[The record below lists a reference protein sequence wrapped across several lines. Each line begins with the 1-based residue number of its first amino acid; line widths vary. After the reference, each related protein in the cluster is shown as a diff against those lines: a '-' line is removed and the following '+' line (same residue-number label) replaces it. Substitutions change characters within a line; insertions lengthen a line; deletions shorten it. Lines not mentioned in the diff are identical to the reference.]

1 VPRHIIC
8 AAIVLSLTW
17 TGASAQETD
26 TRPEAPDKIE
36 MSAAELFAFAD
47 AARDR
52 GELELAEKAYRA
64 LARDP
69 ELELRVEARFRLG
82 MMLADRMGKYRE
94 AAVEFRAILDE
105 KPDAAGVRLQLAR
118 MQAQLGDLAAARKEL
133 RAARASN
140 LPPEVDQMV
149 RFYANALESMKRS
162 GGSFEFALAPSNNIN
177 RATNSDTLGTV
188 IGDFTLDEDAKARS
202 CACWLAA
209 LALSCVC
216 AACAC
221 SRFSLARCASASPG
235 AAMAGAAISASSA
248 PTGAD
253 MRIAIM
259 TSFLALGAGI
269 QALPYWQAL
278 RSPARQAA
286 TSRRQSAIA
295 CS

>member
-1 VPRHIIC
+1 MPRHIIC

-17 TGASAQETD
+17 TGAPAQETD

-118 MQAQLGDLAAARKEL
+118 MHAPLDSVQPRPHIAHHGTHHHFRARRARTQSQRHRYRSAA
-133 RAARASN
+133 
-140 LPPEVDQMV
+140 
-149 RFYANALESMKRS
+149 
-162 GGSFEFALAPSNNIN
+162 
-177 RATNSDTLGTV
+177 
-188 IGDFTLDEDAKARS
+188 
-202 CACWLAA
+202 
-209 LALSCVC
+209 
-216 AACAC
+216 
-221 SRFSLARCASASPG
+221 
-235 AAMAGAAISASSA
+235 
-248 PTGAD
+248 
-253 MRIAIM
+253 
-259 TSFLALGAGI
+259 
-269 QALPYWQAL
+269 
-278 RSPARQAA
+278 
-286 TSRRQSAIA
+286 
-295 CS
+295 